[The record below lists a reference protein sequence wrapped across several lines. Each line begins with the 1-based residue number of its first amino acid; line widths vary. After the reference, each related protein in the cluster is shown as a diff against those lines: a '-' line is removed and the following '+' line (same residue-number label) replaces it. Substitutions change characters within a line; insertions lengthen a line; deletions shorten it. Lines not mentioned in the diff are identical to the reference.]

1 MMNTP
6 CKNDKNKYSNQVSSL
21 VPAEFLAF
29 LKTTTFDFAMLI
41 LNLWTFLIKKRHCS
55 SKFKI
60 LCHNNFTII
69 KCFSKSFWTYLTI
82 LKCTSKGLR
91 MVFEKFAL
99 HSYQIWTLY
108 NTPALKNLLSSDS
121 LTAWKVFVFGVILVR
136 IFPHSDWTPRKIPH
150 LSVFSP
156 NMGKSGPE

>member
-1 MMNTP
+1 MNKP
-6 CKNDKNKYSNQVSSL
+6 CKNDKNKYSNQISSL

-41 LNLWTFLIKKRHCS
+41 LNLWIFLIKKRHCS
-55 SKFKI
+55 SKTS
-60 LCHNNFTII
+60 LNNNFTII
-69 KCFSKSFWTYLTI
+69 KCFSKGFSTYLTI

-108 NTPALKNLLSSDS
+108 NTSIVPDARKYQQNKTGTND
-121 LTAWKVFVFGVILVR
+121 TDYER
-136 IFPHSDWTPRKIPH
+136 IKREKQELASE
-150 LSVFSP
+150 S
-156 NMGKSGPE
+156 